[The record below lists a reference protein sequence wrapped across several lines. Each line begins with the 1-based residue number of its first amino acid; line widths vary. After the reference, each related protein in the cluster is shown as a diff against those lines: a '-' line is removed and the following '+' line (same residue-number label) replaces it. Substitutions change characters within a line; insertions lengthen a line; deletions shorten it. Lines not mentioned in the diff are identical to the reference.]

1 MSKTNFEF
9 LDALGQIARD
19 KGISVD
25 TLLDALANA
34 LVAAYKRRP
43 DAAEEAVVTI
53 DPDSGEIRVYGQE
66 LNEDGEVVRE
76 WDDTPDDFGRIA
88 AQTAKQVI
96 LQRIREVER
105 DMKYEEYAGR
115 EGDIVTGIVQQTD
128 NRYTLLDLG
137 KVEALLPQAEQVSY
151 ERYEHGARLKAYI
164 VEVRKTTKGPQIV
177 VSRTH
182 PGLIKRL
189 FELEVPEIGSGVV
202 EIKAAAREPGHRTK
216 IAVWSN
222 DPNVDPVGACVGA
235 RGSRVR
241 MVTNEL
247 RGERVDVV
255 PFSDDPVEL
264 IQNALAPARVRE
276 VRLDEETGT
285 ATVIVSDFQLSL
297 AIGKEGQNARLAARL
312 TGWRID
318 IKSETQLAE
327 EEAGYGDQE
336 WAEGEWV
343 EDEGGELVWKPA
355 EGGEAMSAEEWSHQ
369 AEETGDP
376 AAAAAPAAGRRS
388 RRRVRRRRRG
398 GSRRGGARRGHRSDG
413 RSDGRC
419 DRRRPRHSPGTDLCR
434 LPDGPAGRRADPGR
448 TERSGRADRRSLRT
462 GAWGLAL
469 LGIVGLPG
477 SCRAQAWIR
486 SGLRHGDRR
495 CGGRALSGRPGGG
508 VGAGDT
514 RCARIRGWATRW
526 ARRRTKDEENH
537 LPKKIRVYELAK
549 ELGLTNKEGLE
560 LALSLGIGV
569 KSHSSS
575 IEDAQADRVRRKA
588 DADGLRRPVQPE
600 EPAPA
605 KKAAKATKAAEAV
618 PAAARRRAGQRR
630 PSRRPRPR
638 RWPHRAVPP
647 PASPRSRRRRPARWR
662 LRRRPHP
669 RRPVRPQRFR
679 FARLA

>member
-1 MSKTNFEF
+1 MRSARF
-9 LDALGQIARD
+9 ARD
-19 KGISVD
+19 KGISVE

-66 LNEDGEVVRE
+66 LDDDGNVVRE

-105 DMKYEEYAGR
+105 DLKYEEYAGR

-177 VSRTH
+177 VSRSH

-189 FELEVPEIGSGVV
+189 FELEVPEISSGAV

-255 PFSDDPVEL
+255 PYSDDPVEL
-264 IQNALAPARVRE
+264 IQSALAPARVRE
-276 VRLDEETGT
+276 VRLDDETGT
-285 ATVIVSDFQLSL
+285 ATVIVSDYQLSL

-327 EEAGYGDQE
+327 EESGYAGEE

-343 EDEGGELVWKPA
+343 QNEAGEMVWQPA
-355 EGGEAMSAEEWSHQ
+355 EGGTAVSATEWSQ
-369 AEETGDP
+369 GADAVE
-376 AAAAAPAAGRRS
+376 S
-388 RRRVRRRRRG
+388 R
-398 GSRRGGARRGHRSDG
+398 A
-413 RSDGRC
+413 
-419 DRRRPRHSPGTDLCR
+419 RPRLPTSP
-434 LPDGPAGRRADPGR
+434 RARPCPP
-448 TERSGRADRRSLRT
+448 TSPRARPRPPT
-462 GAWGLAL
+462 G
-469 LGIVGLPG
+469 
-477 SCRAQAWIR
+477 
-486 SGLRHGDRR
+486 
-495 CGGRALSGRPGGG
+495 
-508 VGAGDT
+508 
-514 RCARIRGWATRW
+514 
-526 ARRRTKDEENH
+526 
-537 LPKKIRVYELAK
+537 
-549 ELGLTNKEGLE
+549 
-560 LALSLGIGV
+560 
-569 KSHSSS
+569 
-575 IEDAQADRVRRKA
+575 
-588 DADGLRRPVQPE
+588 
-600 EPAPA
+600 
-605 KKAAKATKAAEAV
+605 
-618 PAAARRRAGQRR
+618 RR
-630 PSRRPRPR
+630 PSRAVTCGTGRRWPEHRPR
-638 RWPHRAVPP
+638 RVRH
-647 PASPRSRRRRPARWR
+647 SPRADLHRVSPDRHGGSHGPD
-662 LRRRPHP
+662 
-669 RRPVRPQRFR
+669 RPQRGR
-679 FARLA
+679 VARRRSDAPRTGCVAVPGPSRMRRPGGKAKGVRPGPPGAGGRHLGGGIEEGAG